1 MLSKKKNT
9 PKAKSNGDKSSEM
22 LALLQSVVNKVT
34 EFDERIT
41 EMEDGRGKE
50 QSQLRLI
57 NLLYDTDDKHLP
69 GLTRLPLT
77 AVKPFAV
84 AMMLDAIMSEEVRS
98 GKMSLP
104 SVFRTSYFHLMR
116 SVGAEALNKGNELA
130 AEQASQEAE
139 KGAEYNLGQD

>member
-1 MLSKKKNT
+1 MLKKKKT
-9 PKAKSNGDKSSEM
+9 PKAQSNGDN
-22 LALLQSVVNKVT
+22 LADILAIVKTIANKQT
-34 EFDERIT
+34 ELDERIT
-41 EMEDGRGKE
+41 EVEDGRGRE
-50 QSQLRLI
+50 QAQLRLV

-84 AMMLDAIMSEEVRS
+84 AMMLDALRSEEVKS
-98 GKMSLP
+98 GKVSLP

-130 AEQASQEAE
+130 AEQASGEAE

>member
-1 MLSKKKNT
+1 MLNKKKNT
-9 PKAKSNGDKSSEM
+9 PKAKSNGDNSSEM
-22 LALLQSVVNKVT
+22 LAILQSIANKQT
-34 EFDERIT
+34 EHEERLT
-41 EMEDGRGKE
+41 EVEEGRGRE

-84 AMMLDAIMSEEVRS
+84 AMMLNALRNEDVRS
-98 GKMSLP
+98 GKASLQ
-104 SVFRTSYFHLMR
+104 SVFRTSFFLLMR

-130 AEQASQEAE
+130 AEQASQEVE

>member
-1 MLSKKKNT
+1 MMKKKP
-9 PKAKSNGDKSSEM
+9 PKPQSNGDNQAEM
-22 LALLQSVVNKVT
+22 LAILQSIASKQT
-34 EFDERIT
+34 ELDERIT
-41 EMEDGRGKE
+41 EVEDGRGKE

-77 AVKPFAV
+77 AVRPFAI
-84 AMMLDAIMSEEVRS
+84 AMMLDALRSEDVRS
-98 GKMSLP
+98 GKVSLP
-104 SVFRTSYFHLMR
+104 SVFRTSYFLLMR

-130 AEQASQEAE
+130 AEQASQETE